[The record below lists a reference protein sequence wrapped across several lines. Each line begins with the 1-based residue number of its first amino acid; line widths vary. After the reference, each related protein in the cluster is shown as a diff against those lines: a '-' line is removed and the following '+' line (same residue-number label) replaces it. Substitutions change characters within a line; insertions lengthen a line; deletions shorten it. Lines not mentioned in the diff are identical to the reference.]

1 MARITGIGDIFPF
14 PIRQFVLFVCA
25 AVGCIPG
32 VSGQDSGSPDKHS
45 ATNGILVAIHN
56 NSISVKTD
64 SGTRVFIV
72 NAGTKVRR
80 GGNVNVYQLHRGDD
94 VMVWFVANGM
104 DEAIA
109 TDIMANCVKWGGT
122 IAAVYSNGFE
132 IVGNYA
138 AGDAPGHVRVLLDE
152 HATFLEGKPNDL
164 KAGRFVE
171 VIGLDLG
178 HKRMKATTVDVW
190 PSK

>member
-1 MARITGIGDIFPF
+1 MYYRRRLQI
-14 PIRQFVLFVCA
+14 VLFA
-25 AVGCIPG
+25 YIAVGCISR
-32 VSGQDSGSPDKHS
+32 VSGQVRDSPDKQS

-56 NSISVKTD
+56 NSISVKTGA
-64 SGTRVFIV
+64 GTRVFIV
-72 NAGTKVRR
+72 NAGTKIRR
-80 GGNVNVYQLHRGDD
+80 GGDVNVYQLHRGDD
-94 VMVWFVANGM
+94 VMVWFVANGI

-109 TDIMANCVKWGGT
+109 TDIMADCVKWGGT

-132 IVGNYA
+132 IVGNCA
-138 AGDAPGHVRVLLDE
+138 AGDAPGHVRVFLDE
-152 HATFLEGKPNDL
+152 HATFLEGKPKDL

-171 VIGLDLG
+171 VVGLDLG